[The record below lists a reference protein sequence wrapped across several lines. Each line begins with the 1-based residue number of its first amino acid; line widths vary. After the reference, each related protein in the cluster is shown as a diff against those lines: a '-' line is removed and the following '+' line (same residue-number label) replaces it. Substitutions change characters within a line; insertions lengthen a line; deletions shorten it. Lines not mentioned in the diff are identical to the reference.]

1 MGFSGNGSCRRRSR
15 RSNKEITSDRTPF
28 TAIPCYEGFLLRRS
42 SGSSCHFS
50 RLELPIEL
58 VTESRRPK
66 ASCRINEEGFCR
78 SPVPQKSEHRRH
90 AVRSRD
96 EISTSLD
103 SIPSQFSAN
112 SADATRAISPPL
124 ALPER
129 SGVDS
134 STKGG
139 GVGRIVE
146 GRIFPSRARGE
157 ELGNEKIWNLR
168 AFLGKG
174 K

>member
-112 SADATRAISPPL
+112 SADATRAIS
-124 ALPER
+124 LPSACA
-129 SGVDS
+129 SGKVGGRFFD
-134 STKGG
+134 KGG
-139 GVGRIVE
+139 RRGKNSGRKDFSIPCSKKRVGV
-146 GRIFPSRARGE
+146 
-157 ELGNEKIWNLR
+157 
-168 AFLGKG
+168 
-174 K
+174 

>member
-1 MGFSGNGSCRRRSR
+1 MGFSGNGSCWRRSR

-124 ALPER
+124 PER
-129 SGVDS
+129 SGIDS

-146 GRIFPSRARGE
+146 GRIFSSRARGE

>member
-96 EISTSLD
+96 EISISLD

-112 SADATRAISPPL
+112 SADATRAISPP
-124 ALPER
+124 LPER

>member
-124 ALPER
+124 PER

>member
-90 AVRSRD
+90 AIRSRD

-112 SADATRAISPPL
+112 SADATRAIS
-124 ALPER
+124 LPSACA
-129 SGVDS
+129 SGKVGGRFFD
-134 STKGG
+134 KGG
-139 GVGRIVE
+139 RRGKNSGRKDFSIPCSRRRVGE
-146 GRIFPSRARGE
+146 
-157 ELGNEKIWNLR
+157 
-168 AFLGKG
+168 
-174 K
+174 

>member
-129 SGVDS
+129 SRVDS

-157 ELGNEKIWNLR
+157 ELGYEKIWNLR